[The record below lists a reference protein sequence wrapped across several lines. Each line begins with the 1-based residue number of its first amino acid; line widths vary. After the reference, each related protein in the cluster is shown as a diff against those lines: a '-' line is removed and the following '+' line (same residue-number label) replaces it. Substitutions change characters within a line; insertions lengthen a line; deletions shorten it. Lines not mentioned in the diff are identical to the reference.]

1 MSFIQRG
8 ELLRPIDVATVPCVE
23 SPLAMGRRIMLF
35 GIGATAAVPF
45 MKFTVTGFSFVCLLF
60 VILIPWH
67 RGPRNYVPLVLAGV
81 GTAAYFLS
89 SLINDTS
96 FMAPN
101 VVAFAAFALYFC
113 GITVLTT
120 GLEELFTVFVGV
132 SFGSCV
138 FYTLGGTALT
148 QAGLFAALWKYGLAP
163 PVTIG
168 VIYLAVVFVRARGV
182 VLTLLLLLTAA
193 SLVLN
198 YRSHAMICG
207 ATFLLV
213 CVDVMRRHPL
223 RFGAKI
229 ALLGVFGLASMWA
242 LQAAARAGV
251 LGTSLREKIELQ
263 SSQDVPVI
271 LAGRSEPPLSITAI
285 LERPVLGWGSAD
297 NIPSEVVE
305 HARRWAVEIGFDS
318 NYPFQYV
325 WRLSDGSL
333 SLHSLILGSWA
344 EAGVLGVLLP
354 LWLVWACGFVIYSA
368 PFAGRWSSLL
378 VYLGLQGLWD
388 LLFSPWSY
396 NLPIVY
402 AVIAVA
408 YVFQRHRYR
417 EARSSSS
424 VAATRV
430 TRRKYTA
437 QLTVPAV
444 GGQSD
449 EPPPHDRGN

>member
-1 MSFIQRG
+1 
-8 ELLRPIDVATVPCVE
+8 
-23 SPLAMGRRIMLF
+23 MGRRIILF

-89 SLINDTS
+89 SLLNDTS

-168 VIYLAVVFVRARGV
+168 VLYLAVVLLRSRGV

-333 SLHSLILGSWA
+333 SLHSLVLGSWA
-344 EAGVLGVLLP
+344 EAGILGVLLP
-354 LWLVWACGFVIYSA
+354 LWLVWACGFIIYSA
-368 PFAGRWSSLL
+368 ASAGRWSPLL

-388 LLFSPWSY
+388 LFFSPWSY

-417 EARSSSS
+417 ASKSPPA
-424 VAATRV
+424 VAATRATNGRYSV
-430 TRRKYTA
+430 RQSISTA
-437 QLTVPAV
+437 KRH
-444 GGQSD
+444 SD
-449 EPPPHDRGN
+449 EPPRHDRGK